1 MVDIFRAGGLNCP
14 DIGIL
19 SEELLEDVHHM
30 KEPNLAV
37 ELLERLLKDDIRS
50 RVRTNLLQQA
60 KFSELLQQSLHRY
73 RNRAIETAQVIEEL
87 IEMAK
92 KFHAAAQRGEQLG
105 LNGDEMAFYD
115 ALATSEAAVRE
126 LGDETL
132 KAIAVELT
140 QKLRASVIV
149 DRSVRETERARLRV
163 MVTMLLKRY
172 KYPPDKQEEA
182 TDTVLRQAESLSQ
195 AWGAL

>member
-105 LNGDEMAFYD
+105 LNGDEMAFDD
-115 ALATSEAAVRE
+115 ALATNEAAVRE

-140 QKLRASVIV
+140 QKLRGSVIV